1 MNLMITARM
10 SVIMTDPHWRFPSDP
25 PLHLKSKEN
34 FGNGKDSFKTFTYL
48 SPSQQECV
56 TPSEDRYMGMN
67 SEQ

>member
-48 SPSQQECV
+48 SP
-56 TPSEDRYMGMN
+56 
-67 SEQ
+67 